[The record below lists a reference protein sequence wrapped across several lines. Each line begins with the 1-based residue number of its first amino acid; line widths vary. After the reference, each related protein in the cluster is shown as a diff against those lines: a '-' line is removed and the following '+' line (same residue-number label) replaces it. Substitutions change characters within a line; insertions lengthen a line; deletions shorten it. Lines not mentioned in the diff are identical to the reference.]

1 MSDKLEK
8 RLQELGLNL
17 NDLNPILA
25 KDSNYQLQLHQDR
38 LAVYQLV
45 DKHYVFVDFNSKQLN
60 YRSQSHL
67 NAELVV
73 KAVLGKSKQPL
84 KIMDCTA
91 GFGKDAYIL
100 SLTGCEIIAYEA
112 NSLMYALLKDGL
124 NRSSIDNIHL
134 QNMNAL
140 EHIKSCSCDVIY
152 LDPMYPDNKKSA
164 KNNKNMTFLQQ
175 FVGHQQ
181 QSALELFNQALQSD
195 VKKIVL
201 KRPIKAEFITN
212 TKPTSQIIGKA
223 ARFDVYVLP
232 NA

>member
-25 KDSNYQLQLHQDR
+25 KDPNYQLQLHQDK
-38 LAVYQLV
+38 LAVYQQL
-45 DKHYVFVDFNSKQLN
+45 DKHYVFVDFNCKQLY

-67 NAELVV
+67 NAELIV
-73 KAVLGKSKQPL
+73 KAVLGKNKQPL

-100 SLTGCEIIAYEA
+100 SLTGCKIIAYEA
-112 NSLMYALLKDGL
+112 NLLMYALLKDGL
-124 NRSSIDNIHL
+124 NRSNIDNIHL
-134 QNMNAL
+134 QNKNAL
-140 EHIKSCSCDVIY
+140 EFIRHCSCDVIY

-181 QSALELFNQALQSD
+181 QSALEMFNQALQSKA
-195 VKKIVL
+195 KKIVL
-201 KRPIKAEFITN
+201 KRPVKAEFITN
-212 TKPTSQIIGKA
+212 AKPTSQIIGKA
-223 ARFDVYVLP
+223 ARFDIYV
-232 NA
+232 NS